1 MKAVILEIIKGRAVV
16 MKADGSVTKIRNKNY
31 RVGDE
36 IYMKEGVFS
45 HKRWA
50 PILTAL
56 LIFAMIGTGTWAY
69 ATPAYKI
76 SVVGEDDMLFEVNKL
91 GKVIKVR
98 YEGEESNV
106 LEPEGDFNGKDINE
120 AIILVLDELG
130 YEDDEYE
137 NLVITA
143 IAKNKE
149 ESERIAKSLQERMD
163 EYWAEKDMEETQD
176 EIVKRDRVREEIA
189 EIKGLGQEDLAEAE
203 RLGIT
208 PGKYNIIT
216 NLMEVDAKSVDR
228 YLNRIRSEYGIDE
241 DEDTD
246 NKELSKRIM
255 EEFSARI
262 GEKNNP
268 SVNAPGQADKDEKD
282 ERDNPSQFAPG
293 QVKKLEANDND
304 EDAIDDEDEENGE
317 SGRPASPGKSNE
329 APGQNKDKTKNN

>member
-255 EEFSARI
+255 EEFSARN

>member
-216 NLMEVDAKSVDR
+216 NLMEVENVDR

-255 EEFSARI
+255 EEFSARN